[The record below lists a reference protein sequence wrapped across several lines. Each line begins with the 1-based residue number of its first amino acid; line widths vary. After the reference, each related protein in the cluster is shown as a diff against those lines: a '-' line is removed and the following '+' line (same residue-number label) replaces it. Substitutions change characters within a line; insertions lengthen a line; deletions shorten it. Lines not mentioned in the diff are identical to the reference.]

1 MNRIHTLTSVCGIPW
16 TTSFDRPRASC
27 MDQCVVNPIC
37 DRIRVVVRTRTI
49 VRLTSG
55 IGRPSDITWFRTRPV
70 LATCACQHESE
81 STHPHR
87 QEQWFSATNVQWNIG
102 RRARGC
108 CNVTTSP
115 HSILSPLLWL
125 AVVQPEYRCNI
136 ICKLL
141 YGYTFLHRT
150 HCF

>member
-1 MNRIHTLTSVCGIPW
+1 MEYQVQRVLIALEHLAW
-16 TTSFDRPRASC
+16 T
-27 MDQCVVNPIC
+27 CVVNPIC

-49 VRLTSG
+49 VRLTSR
-55 IGRPSDITWFRTRPV
+55 IGKPSDISWFRTRPV

-102 RRARGC
+102 RRTRGC

-115 HSILSPLLWL
+115 HSIVSPLLWL
-125 AVVQPEYRCNI
+125 AVVQPSIDAISSVSCNTDI
-136 ICKLL
+136 PF
-141 YGYTFLHRT
+141 YTAHIVSL
-150 HCF
+150 CNDCA